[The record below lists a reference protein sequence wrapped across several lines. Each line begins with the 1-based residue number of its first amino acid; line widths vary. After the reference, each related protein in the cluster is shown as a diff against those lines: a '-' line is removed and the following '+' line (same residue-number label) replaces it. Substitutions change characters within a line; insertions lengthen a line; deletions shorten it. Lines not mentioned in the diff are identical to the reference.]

1 MLIFPSWGHRP
12 FLSVFWYQTHVGKWF
27 FGSSCAYM
35 IHSCCSGNMFSEQ
48 ICVSGNKVYIFGCVP
63 VCLLNCLCQFHA
75 SIPAFMSD
83 VWSQGLPPHCLWAA
97 GGWWGKNLR
106 SRWIT
111 SLQWGTSCCISLVAP
126 MIGFSWKW
134 METCIRED
142 LTNCILGK
150 WTVLISRYNLCI
162 LIQVSVTLLSKLW
175 TNYVIKDVTCLK
187 IGSPSNRLSKPK
199 LYCKSR
205 EN

>member
-12 FLSVFWYQTHVGKWF
+12 FLSVFWYQTHVGKLF

-63 VCLLNCLCQFHA
+63 VCLLNCLSQFHA

-97 GGWWGKNLR
+97 GGWWGKNVR

-111 SLQWGTSCCISLVAP
+111 SLQWGQQAVAFLWLLQWLVLAENEWRLVLEKIWLTSYLENEQFL
-126 MIGFSWKW
+126 FSG
-134 METCIRED
+134 T
-142 LTNCILGK
+142 TFA
-150 WTVLISRYNLCI
+150 S
-162 LIQVSVTLLSKLW
+162 LSKFQSRCYP
-175 TNYVIKDVTCLK
+175 NYGQTML
-187 IGSPSNRLSKPK
+187 
-199 LYCKSR
+199 
-205 EN
+205 